1 MIEIFV
7 VMMLI
12 SGIGAYIA
20 YISLDKQVKQFVA
33 LGNE

>member
-1 MIEIFV
+1 MIEILV

-20 YISLDKQVKQFVA
+20 YISLDKQVNKFVA
-33 LGNE
+33 IGNE